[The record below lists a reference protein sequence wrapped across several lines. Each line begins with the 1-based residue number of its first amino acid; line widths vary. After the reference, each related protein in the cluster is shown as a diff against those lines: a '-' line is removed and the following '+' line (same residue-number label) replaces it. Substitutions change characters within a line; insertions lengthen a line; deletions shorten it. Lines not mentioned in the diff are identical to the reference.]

1 MGKKLCD
8 RRDGKLLKIGG
19 FEKIWNC
26 LKSKR
31 SENEVHI
38 LKEIDV
44 TKLKKYYDECKMD
57 NEKLTYFHLF
67 ATAVS
72 KIVYNKPLLNRFVIN
87 GKKYVRNDLTLSFV
101 AKTEFTDNA
110 NELFTVLK
118 IDDNDNLNSIS
129 DKIFGDVKK
138 IRNNQ
143 GGSATDDFM
152 DKLKY
157 FPKFMIKIIVGVI
170 KFLDNHDMLPSSLTD
185 GSIYHST
192 ILLSNLGSIHC
203 GGIYHNLTDFGT
215 NSIVVTIGEIKESVR
230 VVDGSIDKRYVCEFG
245 ITLDE
250 RIADGVYFA
259 KGINLL
265 AYILDNPSLLEDRID
280 DKIDI
285 FKDK

>member
-1 MGKKLCD
+1 MGKNFGD

-44 TKLKKYYDECKMD
+44 TELKRYYDRCKKD

-67 ATAVS
+67 ATAIS

-110 NELFTVLK
+110 NELFTVMK
-118 IDDNDNLNSIS
+118 IDDSDNLDSIS
-129 DKIFGDVKK
+129 KKIIGDVKK
-138 IRNNQ
+138 IRNNE
-143 GGSATDDFM
+143 GSATDDFM
-152 DKLKY
+152 DKLRI
-157 FPKFMIKIIVGVI
+157 FPKFIIKIIVMII
-170 KFLDNHDMLPSSLTD
+170 KFLDNHDMLPSSLTR

-192 ILLSNLGSIHC
+192 VLLSNLGSIHC
-203 GGIYHNLTDFGT
+203 DGIYHNLTNFGT
-215 NSIVVTIGEIKESVR
+215 NSIVVTIGEVKESVR
-230 VVDGSIDKRYVCEFG
+230 VVDGSVEKRYVCEFG

-259 KGINLL
+259 KCVNLL
-265 AYILDNPSLLEDRID
+265 EYILNNPSLLEDRVD
-280 DKIDI
+280 DKVDI
-285 FKDK
+285 VKDK